1 MKAILNK
8 PELVLQFQKTLT
20 EIEELCTVYDL
31 GDETVVQLIA
41 EKIILIF
48 HNTDQAKSL
57 LNQLKLTHVLMYCS
71 AETYNSKSPIN
82 FIGLLKLEHRPG
94 TGWVYVARLDGAS
107 LLKVS
112 QENWWQNKKVI
123 VDSDGVS
130 FTRAKIIKSIA
141 DSGPI
146 NFNTS
151 GWKLKNGTDNKS
163 IINPAPEA
171 VRQIAFEMLQSLKN
185 VDFDKES
192 KLYYK
197 S

>member
-1 MKAILNK
+1 
-8 PELVLQFQKTLT
+8 
-20 EIEELCTVYDL
+20 
-31 GDETVVQLIA
+31 
-41 EKIILIF
+41 
-48 HNTDQAKSL
+48 
-57 LNQLKLTHVLMYCS
+57 
-71 AETYNSKSPIN
+71 
-82 FIGLLKLEHRPG
+82 
-94 TGWVYVARLDGAS
+94 
-107 LLKVS
+107 VS

-141 DSGPI
+141 DSGSI

-185 VDFDKES
+185 VDIDKES

>member
-20 EIEELCTVYDL
+20 DIEELCSEYDL
-31 GDETVVQLIA
+31 GNNDVISLIA
-41 EKIILIF
+41 EKIMLIF

-94 TGWVYVARLDGAS
+94 TGWAYVSRLDGS
-107 LLKVS
+107 PLTKVS

-123 VDSDGVS
+123 VDSDGLPFS
-130 FTRAKIIKSIA
+130 RAKIIKSVA
-141 DSGPI
+141 ETGLLSM
-146 NFNTS
+146 NTS
-151 GWKLKNGTDNKS
+151 GWKLKDVRGDKTVL
-163 IINPAPEA
+163 NPVPEA

-185 VDFDKES
+185 VDLDKES